1 MRDDAIT
8 LDAPSVLHPTLRQ
21 GNSSAAVAPN
31 ITPSQT
37 KALLTQLSFLR
48 SPDDK
53 SPSPVFVGYRTVT
66 PPLPVPTGLARRPP
80 RSGPPVFH
88 AVFISGLPKL
98 PCSPYPSWLS
108 RISVPTMSIDI
119 KHLAPQPSGSIWHLN
134 CNRTGRC
141 HRSRAPRVLG
151 QATRQRRPAQ
161 RNRWLS
167 LPFRTR
173 LNSRTPR
180 RAGVAQK
187 VEPKRSAPTWRK
199 SS

>member
-1 MRDDAIT
+1 MCSAEMRDDAIL
-8 LDAPSVLHPTLRQ
+8 LDASSVLHPTLRP

-37 KALLTQLSFLR
+37 KDLLTPLSFLR

-66 PPLPVPTGLARRPP
+66 PPPASPTRLAQRTP
-80 RSGPPVFH
+80 RFEAPVFH

-108 RISVPTMSIDI
+108 RHNGTTMSIDI
-119 KHLAPQPSGSIWHLN
+119 KHLAPQPSGSIWHPN

-141 HRSRAPRVLG
+141 HRSR
-151 QATRQRRPAQ
+151 
-161 RNRWLS
+161 
-167 LPFRTR
+167 R
-173 LNSRTPR
+173 L
-180 RAGVAQK
+180 QL
-187 VEPKRSAPTWRK
+187 
-199 SS
+199 